1 MNIYIDGECKPNP
14 GKGRSV
20 VVIEN
25 KNGEPIKIK
34 KKLNDATNNIAE
46 YEALILA
53 LEHITKNIVD
63 ALTEKITIYT
73 DSKLIWGHINKNWKV
88 NSNKSIVDKAKN
100 LLKDI
105 NEIGIEVDIRWIMRD
120 KNVAGIMIEN
130 GEI

>member
-34 KKLNDATNNIAE
+34 KKLNDTTNNIAE

>member
-25 KNGEPIKIK
+25 KNGKPIKIK